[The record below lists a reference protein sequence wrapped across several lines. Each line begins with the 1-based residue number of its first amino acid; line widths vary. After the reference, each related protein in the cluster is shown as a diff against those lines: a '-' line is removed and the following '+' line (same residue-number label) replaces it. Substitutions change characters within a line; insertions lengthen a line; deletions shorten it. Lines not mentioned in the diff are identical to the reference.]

1 MRTPALLT
9 IVVAAAGLSGCGGDQ
24 PRRTSAQADRP
35 RPVATTAPAVEPRGE
50 LGRPMKVPGTAN
62 IYGAGREQPPAPAGG
77 GAGVLPPRWILP
89 GAAHRVVTFPKITGR
104 VSPINPTE
112 DNSAAGDRIG
122 PTDVTSYRGISGIV
136 HRRNGMFLVGV
147 FLPDVELSD
156 HAPKRLDFTKL
167 ERRPGA
173 LSPQIGQTFLVGNGK
188 GRSYHVPPGATRLY
202 LGFADGYLYAGAPGW
217 YGNNGG
223 ALSVTV
229 RLARAG

>member
-1 MRTPALLT
+1 MRAPALLT
-9 IVVAAAGLSGCGGDQ
+9 VVVAAAGLSGCGGEQ

-35 RPVATTAPAVEPRGE
+35 APLATTTSAVEPMGE

-62 IYGAGREQPPAPAGG
+62 IFGAGREEPPAPAGG
-77 GAGVLPPRWILP
+77 GPGDLPPYWLLP
-89 GAAHRVVTFPKITGR
+89 GTTDRVITFPKITGR
-104 VSPINPTE
+104 ISPITPTE

-122 PTDVTSYRGISGIV
+122 PTDITSYRGISGIV
-136 HRRNGMFLVGV
+136 HRRNGMYLVGV

-156 HAPKRLDFTKL
+156 HAPKRLDFTK
-167 ERRPGA
+167 RARSGA

-202 LGFADGYLYAGAPGW
+202 LGFADGYLYVGSPGW
-217 YGNNGG
+217 YGNNDG

-229 RLARAG
+229 RLARAR